1 MTKVWPFWYSI
12 LHSWAHGSSRWAG
25 AGQQRAC
32 AAYPWCPATP
42 LPHQLSNQHLFYRC
56 WRPPGPPQFMCAGQE
71 LHHKLLEEVGRR
83 ASLTLNRNPLA
94 TYSHTGMFLCGI
106 SSTADFKSFPNT
118 ENKEKLVPWPE
129 MNCQELQEAAG
140 FKQVCFRAQRTMF
153 KISSFQDAIITE
165 NISARSYRLLR
176 VSCSWQ
182 LHAVVC
188 LQPFSSSSSSSSS
201 CCMCGLLQQGEA
213 GLSPYTARHRRKM
226 VYHCLSLRK
235 IRVQQ

>member
-1 MTKVWPFWYSI
+1 
-12 LHSWAHGSSRWAG
+12 
-25 AGQQRAC
+25 
-32 AAYPWCPATP
+32 
-42 LPHQLSNQHLFYRC
+42 
-56 WRPPGPPQFMCAGQE
+56 MCAGQE

-83 ASLTLNRNPLA
+83 VSPTLNRNPLA
-94 TYSHTGMFLCGI
+94 TYSHAGMFLCGI

-118 ENKEKLVPWPE
+118 ENKEKVVPWPE
-129 MNCQELQEAAG
+129 MNCQELQETAG

-153 KISSFQDAIITE
+153 KISTE
-165 NISARSYRLLR
+165 NISARSYKLLR

-182 LHAVVC
+182 LQAVVC

-213 GLSPYTARHRRKM
+213 GLSPYTARHRHEM